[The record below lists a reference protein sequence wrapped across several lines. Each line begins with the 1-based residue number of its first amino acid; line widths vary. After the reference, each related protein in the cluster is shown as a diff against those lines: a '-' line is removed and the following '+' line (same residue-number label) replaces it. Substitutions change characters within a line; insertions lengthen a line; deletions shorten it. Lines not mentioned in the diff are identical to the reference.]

1 MCCMVILKHN
11 IISLYKIYKSIYKIS
26 KFTNKP
32 NYVIMNLTKGGIMT
46 DKNSSDL
53 WGIISL
59 LKKVILGAFVTI
71 VLIVVGFIIYL
82 VETHKDT
89 QETINTKGVYNLV
102 NSESGE
108 IIATDLS
115 QEDLIKI
122 MEFINGEYSSD

>member
-1 MCCMVILKHN
+1 
-11 IISLYKIYKSIYKIS
+11 
-26 KFTNKP
+26 
-32 NYVIMNLTKGGIMT
+32 MT

-59 LKKVILGAFVTI
+59 LKKVILGAFITI
-71 VLIVVGFIIYL
+71 VLIVVGFILYL
-82 VETHKDT
+82 AKTHKDT

-115 QEDLIKI
+115 QEDLIRI